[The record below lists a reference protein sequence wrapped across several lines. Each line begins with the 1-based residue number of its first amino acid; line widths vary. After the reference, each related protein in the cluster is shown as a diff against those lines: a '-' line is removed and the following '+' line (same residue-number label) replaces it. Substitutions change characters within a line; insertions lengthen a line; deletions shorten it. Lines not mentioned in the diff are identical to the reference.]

1 MHHMP
6 SSPMSHRIARAAL
19 LACAAIFSLG
29 CDPLPVE
36 TVDEAESETPF
47 ITGRITN
54 TGHAWGYLVEG
65 EPGPGQREDR
75 AYFRLASADGLR
87 WRSGARATPADLA
100 VGRRVT
106 VWITGPVL
114 ESYPAQVAARAV
126 VLEP

>member
-1 MHHMP
+1 MHHT
-6 SSPMSHRIARAAL
+6 SSQMSHRIARAAL
-19 LACAAIFSLG
+19 LACAAMFSLG

-36 TVDEAESETPF
+36 VIDAVELETPF
-47 ITGRITN
+47 IAGRITSA
-54 TGHAWGYLVEG
+54 GHAWGYLVEG
-65 EPGPGQREDR
+65 EPRPGQQQDR

-87 WRSGARATPADLA
+87 WRSGARATPADLV